1 DPPFSR
7 MDLISCRNLLIYLE
21 PDLQRKVLPTLHYAL
36 KPEGFLLLGESE
48 SVGFLAEMFETVD
61 KKYKVFSKKP
71 GPPIHPYFTVRH
83 PAERPKLP
91 TFKSVGAPEH
101 RDLQGNTNREVDRVT
116 LSRYAPPAVLING
129 QLQILQFRG
138 ET

>member
-1 DPPFSR
+1 MLIFARQNLLSDPPFSR

-48 SVGFLAEMFETVD
+48 SVGVLAELFETVD

-71 GPPIHPYFTVRH
+71 GLQAHPYFTVRH
-83 PAERPKLP
+83 PAERSRLP
-91 TFKSVGAPEH
+91 AFKSAAAPEH
-101 RDLQGNTNREVDRVT
+101 RELQGNTNREADRVT
-116 LSRYAPPAVLING
+116 LSR
-129 QLQILQFRG
+129 
-138 ET
+138 